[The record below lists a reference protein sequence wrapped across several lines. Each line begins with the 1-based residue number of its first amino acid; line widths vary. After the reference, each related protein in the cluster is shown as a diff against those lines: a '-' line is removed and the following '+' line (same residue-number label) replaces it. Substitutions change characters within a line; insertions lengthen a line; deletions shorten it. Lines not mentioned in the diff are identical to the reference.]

1 MGGKSNVKKHY
12 KELAL
17 NGVLSNKS
25 VYIIIDSSAFGDEIE
40 NLIAE
45 INKLISV
52 VKNSSIYIMTPESFE
67 YLICCAKL
75 GFDDSRVTE
84 TYNFCDADKFVTW
97 GRYFTELSSEVLDFC
112 KLHNIKYSKK
122 LYPEIIK
129 YGIKYYNSIK
139 INGVSDEFFYNEQ
152 RYTSV
157 RI

>member
-52 VKNSSIYIMTPESFE
+52 VKNLSIYIMTPESFE

-75 GFDDSRVTE
+75 GFDDSRISE

-97 GRYFTELSSEVLDFC
+97 GRYFMELSSEVLDFC

-122 LYPEIIK
+122 LYPKIISMGSNIITALK
-129 YGIKYYNSIK
+129 LMG
-139 INGVSDEFFYNEQ
+139 
-152 RYTSV
+152 
-157 RI
+157 